1 MKHWARVGAVA
12 VGGLA
17 AGAAAAAAAGGL
29 LWDRDTARAV
39 RRLGSTAT
47 DPGAEPARFSPD
59 RLAGLPAP
67 VRRYFEF
74 ALAPGRPLVRRA
86 RLTQLGEFL
95 SRPEGPWSPFTA
107 VEHFSVTPP
116 GFVWDASIKIA
127 PLVSVRV
134 RDSYLE
140 GEGAMLGK
148 LGGLVPVV
156 DVHGGAEIAE
166 AALQRYLAEAV
177 WLPTALLPGTGV
189 AWTAVDDTTARATLA
204 DRGTS
209 AWIEFRF
216 APGGEI
222 AATSTERYR
231 AVDGKPVL
239 TPWVGRFWGYERV
252 QGMTVPREGEVAWV
266 LPEGRL
272 PYWRGR
278 VTGFAFEPAS

>member
-1 MKHWARVGAVA
+1 MKHWARIAAVA

-17 AGAAAAAAAGGL
+17 AGAAAAAAAGRL
-29 LWDRDTARAV
+29 FWDRDTARAV

-47 DPGAEPARFSPD
+47 HTGAEPARFSSD
-59 RLAGLPAP
+59 QLTGLPAP

-74 ALAPGRPLVRRA
+74 ALTPGRPLVPRA
-86 RLTQLGEFL
+86 RLEQRGEFL
-95 SRPEGPWSPFTA
+95 SRPAGPWSPFTA
-107 VEHFSVTPP
+107 VQHVAVTPP
-116 GFVWDASIKIA
+116 GFVWDASIRIA
-127 PLVSVRV
+127 PLVAVRV

-156 DVHGGAEIAE
+156 DVHAGPEIAE

-177 WLPTALLPGTGV
+177 WLPTALLPGAGV

-231 AVDGKPVL
+231 AVDGKQVP

-252 QGMTVPREGEVAWV
+252 QGMMVPREGEVAWV

>member
-17 AGAAAAAAAGGL
+17 AGAAAAAVAGGI
-29 LWDRDTARAV
+29 LWDRDTARAL
-39 RRLGSTAT
+39 RRLGAAPMGT
-47 DPGAEPARFSPD
+47 GAEPARFSPD
-59 RLAGLPAP
+59 QLAGLPAP

-74 ALAPGRPLVRRA
+74 ALTPGRPLVRRA
-86 RLTQLGEFL
+86 RLAQWGDFL
-95 SRPEGPWSPFTA
+95 SRPDGPWSPFTA
-107 VEHFSVTPP
+107 VEHFAVTPP
-116 GFVWDASIKIA
+116 GFVWDASIRIA
-127 PLVSVRV
+127 PLVTVRV

-156 DVHGGAEIAE
+156 DLHGGPEIAE
-166 AALQRYLAEAV
+166 AALRRYLAEAA
-177 WLPTALLPGTGV
+177 WLPTALLPAAGV
-189 AWTAVDDTTARATLA
+189 AWTAVDDTTARAALT
-204 DRGTS
+204 DQGTA

-231 AVDGKPVL
+231 AVDGKQVL
-239 TPWVGRFWGYERV
+239 TPWVGRFWDYERV
-252 QGMTVPREGEVAWV
+252 QGMMVPREGEVAWV

-278 VTGFAFEPAS
+278 VTGFAFEPAA

>member
-17 AGAAAAAAAGGL
+17 AGAAAAAVAGGI

-39 RRLGSTAT
+39 RRLGSAPTGN
-47 DPGAEPARFSPD
+47 GAEPSRFSPGQ
-59 RLAGLPAP
+59 LADLPAP

-74 ALAPGRPLVRRA
+74 ALTPGRPLVRRA
-86 RLTQLGEFL
+86 RLTQRGEFL

-107 VEHFSVTPP
+107 VEHFAVTPP
-116 GFVWDASIKIA
+116 GFVWDASIRIA
-127 PLVSVRV
+127 PLVAVRV

-156 DVHGGAEIAE
+156 DVHGGPEIAE

-177 WLPTALLPGTGV
+177 WLPTALLPGAGV

-222 AATSTERYR
+222 AGTSTERYR
-231 AVDGKPVL
+231 AVDGKQVL
-239 TPWVGRFWGYERV
+239 TPWVGRFWDYERV
-252 QGMTVPREGEVAWV
+252 QGMIVPREGDVAWV

-278 VTGFAFEPAS
+278 VTGFAFEPAA

>member
-17 AGAAAAAAAGGL
+17 AGAAAAAAAGGI
-29 LWDRDTARAV
+29 LWDRETTRAV
-39 RRLGSTAT
+39 RRLGA
-47 DPGAEPARFSPD
+47 GAGGAPTRVSPD
-59 RLAGLPAP
+59 QLAGLPAP

-74 ALAPGRPLVRRA
+74 ALAPGQPLARRA
-86 RLTQLGEFL
+86 RLTQEGEFL
-95 SRPEGPWSPFTA
+95 SRSEGAWSPFTA
-107 VEHFSVTPP
+107 VEHFAVTPP
-116 GFVWDASIKIA
+116 GFVWDASIRIA
-127 PLVSVRV
+127 PLVAVRV

-156 DVHGGAEIAE
+156 DVRGGPEIAQ

-177 WLPTALLPGTGV
+177 WLPPALLPDAGV

-209 AWIEFRF
+209 VWIDFRF
-216 APGGEI
+216 GSRGEI
-222 AATSTERYR
+222 VGTSTDRYR
-231 AVDGKPVL
+231 LLDGRQVL
-239 TPWVGRFWGYERV
+239 TPWVGRFWAYERV
-252 QGMTVPREGEVAWV
+252 GGLMVPREGEVAWAP
-266 LPEGRL
+266 PEGRL

-278 VTGFAFEPAS
+278 VTTFAFEPAS